1 MRQPHLTPRSTPRVA
16 SKATSAAG
24 RTVSAKPISA
34 KLPTKPVNPA
44 SASATNVATLPPPN
58 EPAEAIQPTLAEVT
72 AHAQR
77 DRSQEIAKAR
87 QVELILSRVDAL
99 PTLSPVAT
107 RVMQLGASDSVDIEE
122 LATLIE
128 SDPALTTRILG
139 LCRRADKGLGDR
151 VVSVKR
157 AVVMLGLEAVRS
169 AVLSVS
175 VFDALKPL
183 DDHRRRELD
192 HTHDGDVS
200 DPPAFDRVGFW
211 KYSVGVAC
219 AAELLATRMPI
230 VRGSRTSSLL
240 PEEAFLC
247 GLLHAIGRIALQWLL
262 PNSYE
267 RAVRLAIARSAP
279 LESLERQ
286 LFGLDYHTAGRRLA
300 QRWQLPASVQDSIWL
315 HDSGTSADA
324 AITTTEHAD
333 MVLVVTAAR
342 SLVRSCMLGF
352 SGDGHAASEAS
363 RVLRDFGIQGDSDA
377 ITHELHE
384 HVAERSQLLGLNDGN
399 ASSLLM
405 ESLSQAT
412 ARLHTMHEQSRQR
425 AGLANTQQRVLS
437 VVSTFHDEASRA
449 LTREDTVEALAR
461 SAVTLLGHGFYALLL
476 PGDQVTASASQNTK
490 DLSRSRGTLFQL
502 QAGRIASV
510 RQFEPPGTLRDQ
522 FSVAALSQE
531 GAMSI
536 SSLGLLPW
544 FGDEL
549 VDAPDLRTLR
559 LLPIPG
565 EFNTSF
571 EGAALLTD
579 RSLTGEYDV
588 SGYAS
593 PAAPLDRSLLKPL
606 ICSWSTALRNA
617 ADREL
622 AQHLHEQLV
631 EASRALSLAQKQIAE
646 HEAMAR
652 LGETTAGA
660 AHEMNNPLAVISGR
674 AQVLLTRTRDAKDR
688 AALQAIADASTQ
700 VSGLVESLHLLS
712 KKHTPQERACD
723 LPETI
728 SKIVEKARE
737 QTSVNADVSLE
748 LSRIPRLVAIDT
760 ELLKGALHEIVINA
774 LEANPRGPVLI
785 QGLVDPTTRTLI
797 FKVTDSGPGL
807 TDKARVHAFDPFF
820 SERAAGRGR
829 GLGLARAKLM
839 AESLDGSLTLASPNP
854 QTPSRGGTIATLTI
868 KRWSA
873 VA

>member
-1 MRQPHLTPRSTPRVA
+1 MRPTNATPRSTPRAAQKQSPVA
-16 SKATSAAG
+16 A
-24 RTVSAKPISA
+24 RT
-34 KLPTKPVNPA
+34 
-44 SASATNVATLPPPN
+44 ASATSTKT
-58 EPAEAIQPTLAEVT
+58 PALQHARSTQHSEEFISPIEISSQTITDVT
-72 AHAQR
+72 S
-77 DRSQEIAKAR
+77 RSQNNRSEEVAKAR

-107 RVMQLGASDSVDIEE
+107 RVMQLGASDNVDIEQ

-128 SDPALTTRILG
+128 SDPALTARILG

-175 VFDALKPL
+175 VYDALKPL

-192 HTHDGDVS
+192 NTSNS
-200 DPPAFDRVGFW
+200 DDDSPAVFDRVGFW
-211 KYSVGVAC
+211 KYSIGVAC
-219 AAELLATRMPI
+219 AAELLASRLP
-230 VRGSRTSSLL
+230 RTSHKPHLL

-262 PNSYE
+262 PNAYE
-267 RAVRLAIARSAP
+267 RAVRLALARSVP
-279 LESLERQ
+279 LASLERQ

-300 QRWQLPASVQDSIWL
+300 QRWQLPAAVQDSIWL
-315 HDSGTSADA
+315 HDSGATADA
-324 AITTTEHAD
+324 AITTSEHAD
-333 MVLVVTAAR
+333 MVMLVSAAR
-342 SLVRSCMLGF
+342 ALVRSCMLGF
-352 SGDGHAASEAS
+352 SGDGHAHSEAV
-363 RVLRDFGIQGDSDA
+363 RVLRDFGIQSEAEA
-377 ITHELHE
+377 ITHDLHQN
-384 HVAERSQLLGLNDGN
+384 VAERSQLLGLDDANT
-399 ASSLLM
+399 SELLM
-405 ESLSQAT
+405 ESLAQAT
-412 ARLHTMHEQSRQR
+412 TRLHTMHEQSRVR
-425 AGLANTQQRVLS
+425 AAVANTQQRILQTVC
-437 VVSTFHDEASRA
+437 TFHDETARS

-461 SAVTLLGHGFYALLL
+461 SATSLLGHGFYALLL
-476 PGDQVTASASQNTK
+476 PGDRSTSTDSHSAQQCPTSQ
-490 DLSRSRGTLFQL
+490 STLFQF
-502 QAGRIASV
+502 QAGRIANV
-510 RQFEPPGTLRDQ
+510 RQIDPPGTLRDQ

-531 GAMSI
+531 GAMNI

-544 FGDEL
+544 LGDEL
-549 VDAPDLRTLR
+549 VDAPDLRTLK

-565 EFNTSF
+565 ELNTSF

-579 RSLTGEYDV
+579 RSLTGEQDV
-588 SGYAS
+588 SGYS
-593 PAAPLDRSLLKPL
+593 TPSAPFDRALLKPL
-606 ICSWSTALRNA
+606 VCSWSTALRNA

-631 EASRALSLAQKQIAE
+631 EASRALTQAQKQIAE

-688 AALQAIADASTQ
+688 AALQAIAEASTQ

-737 QTSVNADVSLE
+737 QASINADVSLE
-748 LSRIPRLVAIDT
+748 LSRLPRLVAIDA
-760 ELLKGALHEIVINA
+760 ELLKGALHEIVTNA

-785 QGLVDPTTRTLI
+785 QGLVEPNARTLI

-807 TDKARVHAFDPFF
+807 TDKARIHAFDPFF
-820 SERAAGRGR
+820 SERTAGRGR

-839 AESLDGSLTLASPNP
+839 AESLDGSLTLVSPNP
-854 QTPSRGGTIATLTI
+854 QSPSRGGTLATLTI
-868 KRWSA
+868 KRWA
-873 VA
+873 VVA

>member
-1 MRQPHLTPRSTPRVA
+1 MAARGTQAKVPAKV
-16 SKATSAAG
+16 SAAAEDFAAPIEISSQLVTDIAT
-24 RTVSAKPISA
+24 RTQK
-34 KLPTKPVNPA
+34 
-44 SASATNVATLPPPN
+44 
-58 EPAEAIQPTLAEVT
+58 
-72 AHAQR
+72 
-77 DRSQEIAKAR
+77 DRSEEIAKAR

-107 RVMQLGASDSVDIEE
+107 RVMQLGASDNVDIEQ

-128 SDPALTTRILG
+128 SDPALTARILG

-175 VFDALKPL
+175 VYDALKPL

-192 HTHDGDVS
+192 S
-200 DPPAFDRVGFW
+200 DTEADDNFPTVFDRTGFW
-211 KYSVGVAC
+211 KYSVGVAS
-219 AAELLATRMPI
+219 AAELLA
-230 VRGSRTSSLL
+230 SRLPRSNKKSNLL

-262 PNSYE
+262 PNAYE
-267 RAVRLAIARSAP
+267 RAVRLALARSVP
-279 LESLERQ
+279 LAMLERQ

-315 HDSGTSADA
+315 HDSGATADA
-324 AITTTEHAD
+324 AITTSEHSD
-333 MVLVVTAAR
+333 MVMLVTAAR
-342 SLVRSCMLGF
+342 ALVRSCMLGF
-352 SGDGHAASEAS
+352 SGDGHAHSEAA
-363 RVLRDFGIQGDSDA
+363 RVLREFGIDGDAEA

-384 HVAERSQLLGLNDGN
+384 NVAERSQLLGLDDANT
-399 ASSLLM
+399 SELLM
-405 ESLSQAT
+405 ESLTQAT
-412 ARLHTMHEQSRQR
+412 TRLHAMHEQSRQR
-425 AGLANTQQRVLS
+425 AAVANTQQKVIQC
-437 VVSTFHDEASRA
+437 VCAFHDDTGRA

-461 SAVTLLGHGFYALLL
+461 SATSLLGHGFYALLL
-476 PGDQVTASASQNTK
+476 PGERSSTANSRATTQSTAS
-490 DLSRSRGTLFQL
+490 RSTLFQF
-502 QAGRIASV
+502 QSGRIANV
-510 RQFEPPGTLRDQ
+510 RQIDPPGTLRDQ

-531 GAMSI
+531 GAMNI

-544 FGDEL
+544 LGDEL
-549 VDAPDLRTLR
+549 VDAPDLRTLK

-565 EFNTSF
+565 EPNTSF

-579 RSLTGEYDV
+579 RSLTGEQDV
-588 SGYAS
+588 SGYS
-593 PAAPLDRSLLKPL
+593 TPSAPLDRTMIKPL
-606 ICSWSTALRNA
+606 VCSWSTALRNA

-622 AQHLHEQLV
+622 AQQLHEQLV
-631 EASRALSLAQKQIAE
+631 EASRALTQAQKQIAE

-688 AALQAIADASTQ
+688 AALQAIAEASTQ

-712 KKHTPQERACD
+712 KKHTPQDRACD
-723 LPETI
+723 LPEAI

-737 QTSVNADVSLE
+737 QASINADVSLE
-748 LSRIPRLVAIDT
+748 LSRLPRLVAIDA
-760 ELLKGALHEIVINA
+760 ELLKGALHEVIVNA

-785 QGLVDPTTRTLI
+785 QGLVDPSSRTLV

-807 TDKARVHAFDPFF
+807 SEKARIHAFDPFF
-820 SERAAGRGR
+820 SERTAGRGR

-839 AESLDGSLTLASPNP
+839 AESLDGSLTLTSPNP
-854 QTPSRGGTIATLTI
+854 QTPSRGGTVATLTI
-868 KRWSA
+868 KRWSV

>member
-1 MRQPHLTPRSTPRVA
+1 MRSQHITTRTSARVA
-16 SKATSAAG
+16 QKQSPVASRAA
-24 RTVSAKPISA
+24 SAKTQSKPQPVPPTTRSA
-34 KLPTKPVNPA
+34 VDARTTENPSIVQLTHRPASPVNGTTA
-44 SASATNVATLPPPN
+44 DR
-58 EPAEAIQPTLAEVT
+58 AEELAKS
-72 AHAQR
+72 R
-77 DRSQEIAKAR
+77 AKAQ
-87 QVELILSRVDAL
+87 QVELILSRVEAL

-107 RVMQLGASDSVDIEE
+107 RVMQLGASDNIDIEQ

-128 SDPALTTRILG
+128 SDPALTARILG

-169 AVLSVS
+169 AVLSVA
-175 VFDALKPL
+175 VYDALKPL

-192 HTHDGDVS
+192 TDADAQSTTV
-200 DPPAFDRVGFW
+200 FDRAGFW

-219 AAELLATRMPI
+219 AAELLA
-230 VRGSRTSSLL
+230 SRLPNANKKSNLI

-262 PNSYE
+262 PNAYE
-267 RAVRLAIARSAP
+267 RAVRLALARSVP
-279 LESLERQ
+279 LATLERQ

-315 HDSGTSADA
+315 HDSGATNDA
-324 AITTTEHAD
+324 AITTSEHAD
-333 MVLVVTAAR
+333 MVLLVTAAR
-342 SLVRSCMLGF
+342 ALVRSCMLGF
-352 SGDGHAASEAS
+352 SGDGDAPSEAA
-363 RVLRDFGIQGDSDA
+363 RVLREFAVAGDIEEIA
-377 ITHELHE
+377 RELHE
-384 HVAERSQLLGLNDGN
+384 NVSERSKLLGLDDTDTSG
-399 ASSLLM
+399 LLM
-405 ESLSQAT
+405 ESLAQAT
-412 ARLHTMHEQSRQR
+412 TRLHAMHEQSRQR
-425 AGLANTQQRVLS
+425 AALANTQQRVIQS
-437 VVSTFHDEASRA
+437 VCTFHDETARA

-461 SAVTLLGHGFYALLL
+461 SAATLLGHGFYALLL
-476 PGDQVTASASQNTK
+476 PGDRSSSDSHSTKQGPASRCA
-490 DLSRSRGTLFQL
+490 LFQF
-502 QAGRIASV
+502 QSGRISSV
-510 RQFEPPGTLRDQ
+510 RQFDPPGTLRDQ

-531 GAMSI
+531 GAMNI

-544 FGDEL
+544 LADEL
-549 VDAPDLRTLR
+549 VDAPDLRTLK

-565 EFNTSF
+565 EINTSF

-579 RSLTGEYDV
+579 RSLTGEFDV
-588 SGYAS
+588 SGYAT
-593 PAAPLDRSLLKPL
+593 PNAPLDRALLKPL
-606 ICSWSTALRNA
+606 VCSWSTALRNA

-631 EASRALSLAQKQIAE
+631 EASRALSQAQKQIAE

-688 AALQAIADASTQ
+688 AALQAIAEASTQ

-712 KKHTPQERACD
+712 KKHTPQDRACD

-737 QTSVNADVSLE
+737 QASINADVSLE
-748 LSRIPRLVAIDT
+748 LSRLPRLVAIDA
-760 ELLKGALHEIVINA
+760 ELLKGALHEVVTNA

-785 QGLVDPTTRTLI
+785 QGLVDSSTRTLV

-807 TDKARVHAFDPFF
+807 SEKARIHAFDPFF
-820 SERAAGRGR
+820 SERTAGRGR

-839 AESLDGSLTLASPNP
+839 AESLDGTLTLASPNP

-868 KRWSA
+868 KRWA
-873 VA
+873 VVA